1 MRRLALVAVAL
12 AALAAPSTALAGGGG
27 AFVLHGPTGLK
38 AGDTWLAQIRVVGCV
53 GMHYDAPTAVT
64 ITQRGTGRTLT
75 FPGRRA
81 GAVGHYTARV
91 VFPAAGEWTYA
102 ATVNG
107 WAMEANGPFAV
118 APAPKQRRLHAA
130 LPPVGAA
137 LLVLGTGLVLRRRRT

>member
-1 MRRLALVAVAL
+1 MRRFAVVLVAL

-27 AFVLHGPTGLK
+27 AFVLHGPAGLA
-38 AGDTWLAQIRVVGCV
+38 AGDTWIAQIRVVGCI
-53 GMHYDAPTAVT
+53 GTAYNAPTAVT

-102 ATVNG
+102 AKVNG
-107 WAMEANGPFAV
+107 WAMETTGPFV
-118 APAPKQRRLHAA
+118 VRPAKQQSRLLAA
-130 LPPVGAA
+130 LPPAGAV
-137 LLVLGTGLVLRRRRT
+137 LLVLGTGVLLRRRRA